1 MIEDRNPKWKL
12 LIAACLRQAG
22 YSQRA
27 LEIYRVVNKKHPENS
42 VCLMDWIEALK
53 ELNMQKE
60 AHELQMKLRSNDFAA
75 RRGKPTI
82 SNSQSPSS
90 LGKLQDIE
98 FLSDRLVAS
107 LPD

>member
-27 LEIYRVVNKKHPENS
+27 LEIYSLVNKKHPENS

-60 AHELQMKLRSNDFAA
+60 AHELQMKLRSSDFAN
-75 RRGKPTI
+75 RRGIPPI
-82 SNSQSPSS
+82 SNNQLPSNP
-90 LGKLQDIE
+90 GKLQEIE